1 MARTV
6 KPRIGQKK
14 KKGGRWGR
22 IAFGALV
29 LAAVLALVFFLVMR
43 EPGRVSIAEN
53 AVGSVFSPVV
63 SAVNTAT
70 TYIRD
75 VALGVRDYFKMTQDL
90 EDARLQITDLKVQ
103 LVSLQEEAIENDRLK
118 SLLNAKESS
127 ESQDPVYARVIARD
141 PGVWVDTFSINAGTL
156 SGVEVNM
163 AVITAD
169 GLVGHVYE
177 VGANYAKVM
186 SLIDSRSAVACLIE
200 RTRDEGVMRGKIE
213 TWSETPECNM
223 YYLPKVSDVAPGD
236 VVLTSGTDTLYP
248 KGLKVGTVAA
258 VSREQESSERYIVVM
273 PSVDFQHIEEVL
285 VLRTVVENDRENL
298 PVLATP
304 TPRPTPVPTPS
315 ASPTVDPNASATPQP
330 DDALWAWPT
339 DMPDSSPEAGE
350 SEQPSVSPTAE
361 ATPSGETLPEDAWD
375 D

>member
-103 LVSLQEEAIENDRLK
+103 LVSLLEEAIENDRLK
-118 SLLNAKESS
+118 SLLNAKS
-127 ESQDPVYARVIARD
+127 
-141 PGVWVDTFSINAGTL
+141 
-156 SGVEVNM
+156 
-163 AVITAD
+163 
-169 GLVGHVYE
+169 
-177 VGANYAKVM
+177 
-186 SLIDSRSAVACLIE
+186 
-200 RTRDEGVMRGKIE
+200 
-213 TWSETPECNM
+213 
-223 YYLPKVSDVAPGD
+223 
-236 VVLTSGTDTLYP
+236 
-248 KGLKVGTVAA
+248 
-258 VSREQESSERYIVVM
+258 
-273 PSVDFQHIEEVL
+273 
-285 VLRTVVENDRENL
+285 
-298 PVLATP
+298 
-304 TPRPTPVPTPS
+304 
-315 ASPTVDPNASATPQP
+315 
-330 DDALWAWPT
+330 
-339 DMPDSSPEAGE
+339 
-350 SEQPSVSPTAE
+350 
-361 ATPSGETLPEDAWD
+361 
-375 D
+375 